1 MAGSSYVPGFSH
13 DLFVSYA
20 SEDKAWVEEFQTK
33 LTQALIERGLE
44 ADLWRDREDIRFG
57 QNWKTEMF
65 KAVENAALFLAIL
78 SPNYRRSDYCNDESD
93 YFQEIREKTRDMK
106 VGDKELYRY
115 LKVIKM
121 AWDNDAHL
129 GLLPEL
135 QHIEFFNRDPQTGID
150 FPLAFS
156 SPEFEMRIRLA
167 AHGVAST
174 LKAMRRL
181 REMVYV
187 ASPADDVDAAWKELR
202 AELCHQGYVV
212 GPEAKLNR
220 GLASEFIKNEIKGA
234 VLTIHLLGA
243 EYHPLVERQLDLCAE
258 MDQKMAIW
266 IQKDAEQ
273 NADEQQRKLLK
284 AVRDFEKI
292 PKGTPVLEGVTGRTA
307 MHDLLELLKPKP
319 LTQGRTD
326 GDGTGPMIYL
336 ICDPSVDE
344 DRAFALGLEQQIEK
358 NEKMQVML
366 PQKDVQSAHEK
377 HQQMLRDCDGVLL
390 YRDKAP
396 EPWFFQYFA
405 DVARAEK
412 LLKRPTITSKAVLAG
427 ADELTDFPAPASVRL
442 LNRANPFDFGILEPF
457 LAPLRTLPMGVANAA
472 G

>member
-1 MAGSSYVPGFSH
+1 
-13 DLFVSYA
+13 
-20 SEDKAWVEEFQTK
+20 
-33 LTQALIERGLE
+33 
-44 ADLWRDREDIRFG
+44 
-57 QNWKTEMF
+57 
-65 KAVENAALFLAIL
+65 
-78 SPNYRRSDYCNDESD
+78 
-93 YFQEIREKTRDMK
+93 MK

-187 ASPADDVDAAWKELR
+187 ASPADDVDTAWRELR

-220 GLASEFIKNEIKGA
+220 GLAPEFIKNEIKGA

-258 MDQKMAIW
+258 MEQKMAIW

-307 MHDLLELLKPKP
+307 VHDLLELLKPKP
-319 LTQGRTD
+319 APQSRA
-326 GDGTGPMIYL
+326 GDETAGPMIYL
-336 ICDPSVDE
+336 ICDPTVDE

-358 NEKMQVML
+358 SEKMQVVL

-390 YRDKAP
+390 FRDKAP

-412 LLKRPTITSKAVLAG
+412 LLKRPAITSKAVLAG

-442 LNRANPFDFGILEPF
+442 LNRAYPFDFGILEPF
-457 LAPLRTLPMGVANAA
+457 LAPLRTLPLGAANAA